1 MQEPVKPHDGE
12 QLISLLSEQRELYQR
27 LKDLS
32 DRQRALISGDQPEA
46 LLGILNE
53 RQELV
58 RGLTTL
64 NSTLAPHRR
73 QWESSFEQ
81 FAEPVRTRV
90 RELLAAIDGL
100 LSGIM
105 KTDQQDG
112 ALLSARKQAVAN
124 ELSGLSGGRAA
135 NAGYASA
142 ARPAGA
148 GSADLTG

>member
-1 MQEPVKPHDGE
+1 MQEHAKPHDGE
-12 QLISLLSEQRELYQR
+12 QLISLLSRQRELYQR

-32 DRQRALISGDQPEA
+32 DRQRTLISGDQPEA

-58 RGLTTL
+58 RGLTSL
-64 NSTLAPHRR
+64 NSTLAPYRR
-73 QWESSFEQ
+73 QWETSFEK
-81 FAEPVRTRV
+81 FTEPVRTRV
-90 RELLAAIDGL
+90 SKLLTAIDGL

-105 KTDQQDG
+105 KTDQEDG

-135 NAGYASA
+135 NVGYASA
-142 ARPAGA
+142 ARPAEES
-148 GSADLTG
+148 SADLTG